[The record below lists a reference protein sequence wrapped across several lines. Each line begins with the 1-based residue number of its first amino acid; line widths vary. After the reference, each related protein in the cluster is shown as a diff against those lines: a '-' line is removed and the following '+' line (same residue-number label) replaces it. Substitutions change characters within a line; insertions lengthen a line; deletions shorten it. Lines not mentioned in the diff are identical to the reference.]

1 MDLQEILQD
10 AKKKIQEC
18 GDINSLLHEVKSSI
32 FGKNSDLTK
41 LLTTM
46 KDLTQDAKKELGQK
60 INNVKNEIENVL
72 TEKREELEMLELQK
86 KLTTDALDGT
96 LPYRQQPQG
105 SLHIITKTE
114 LELCKIFTKYGFQLA
129 SGFDIEEDYYNFTA
143 LNVKKNHPARQ
154 MQDTF
159 YLQGKN
165 EANENEK
172 WDHIPKIAMKI

>member
-1 MDLQEILQD
+1 MDLQDILQD

-41 LLTTM
+41 LLATM
-46 KDLTQDAKKELGQK
+46 KDLTQEAKKELGQK
-60 INNVKNEIENVL
+60 INNIKNEIESIL

-114 LELCKIFTKYGFQLA
+114 LELTL
-129 SGFDIEEDYYNFTA
+129 
-143 LNVKKNHPARQ
+143 
-154 MQDTF
+154 
-159 YLQGKN
+159 
-165 EANENEK
+165 
-172 WDHIPKIAMKI
+172 